1 MGVIVVTGL
10 VRDYLTDL
18 VQDRAV
24 ETRFDRL
31 QKLQDEILA
40 AIRARGGGL
49 NAADNHPKEA
59 LHRRDALR

>member
-1 MGVIVVTGL
+1 MTGL

-24 ETRFDRL
+24 ETRFARL

-40 AIRARGGGL
+40 AIRARSGGL
-49 NAADNHPKEA
+49 NAADNHPMEA